1 MDCNPPGS
9 SVHGILQARIPDWI
23 AISFSRRIF
32 LTQGSV
38 SLVSPEL
45 PGRLITTARSLHEV
59 KAIIT
64 FILQM
69 GRVKPREHKSFARS
83 LVKSRAARLPQVPQT
98 PNTVNL
104 WHFTLHRGEVGPD
117 GLLVTLE
124 RVTAGRML
132 TGPWLRQ
139 VCKMGGGC
147 LMPTFRI
154 TEARGPRQHSA
165 GDRAW
170 VWSQTEYG
178 FGLHIKFTNMK
189 VLQQVT

>member
-1 MDCNPPGS
+1 M
-9 SVHGILQARIPDWI
+9 A
-23 AISFSRRIF
+23 
-32 LTQGSV
+32 
-38 SLVSPEL
+38 
-45 PGRLITTARSLHEV
+45 LHN
-59 KAIIT
+59 A
-64 FILQM
+64 
-69 GRVKPREHKSFARS
+69 
-83 LVKSRAARLPQVPQT
+83 
-98 PNTVNL
+98 
-104 WHFTLHRGEVGPD
+104 RGEVGPD

-124 RVTAGRML
+124 RVTAGRRL

-154 TEARGPRQHSA
+154 IEARGPRQHSA

-170 VWSQTEYG
+170 VWHQTEYG

>member
-1 MDCNPPGS
+1 MDCSPPGS
-9 SVHGILQARIPDWI
+9 SVHGVLQARVPDWT
-23 AISFSRRIF
+23 AISLSRGIF
-32 LTQGSV
+32 LTQGSA
-38 SLVSPEL
+38 SLVSPAL
-45 PGRLITTARSLHEV
+45 PGRFTTTAPSLHEV

-64 FILQM
+64 FISQM
-69 GRVKPREHKSFARS
+69 GRVKPRERKSFASS
-83 LVKSRAARLPQVPQT
+83 LVKSRAAYLPQVLQPQT
-98 PNTVNL
+98 LLTYGTS
-104 WHFTLHRGEVGPD
+104 HCMGGKVGPD

-124 RVTAGRML
+124 RVTAGRRL
-132 TGPWLRQ
+132 TGPWQ

-154 TEARGPRQHSA
+154 TEARGPRQHSP